1 MKNILVTFPPPSP
14 AFPLIARECFHFSL
28 WHSAEA
34 PPITP
39 TFKDA
44 NVPTKEVGVEV
55 KNPDSTPGLRKENK
69 EKAGSRTCVLEAW
82 RLNVYGQWSAWTLG
96 SLKSLNSE
104 VEEKGSWDGGCHW
117 RNQGPEWDRTRAV
130 RSNGKEA
137 FTDGK
142 RLPKVSE
149 YGLNQSNMQEWGARV
164 FFLYPGSRIRL
175 DPLA

>member
-1 MKNILVTFPPPSP
+1 
-14 AFPLIARECFHFSL
+14 
-28 WHSAEA
+28 
-34 PPITP
+34 
-39 TFKDA
+39 
-44 NVPTKEVGVEV
+44 
-55 KNPDSTPGLRKENK
+55 
-69 EKAGSRTCVLEAW
+69 
-82 RLNVYGQWSAWTLG
+82 
-96 SLKSLNSE
+96 
-104 VEEKGSWDGGCHW
+104 
-117 RNQGPEWDRTRAV
+117 V